1 MGLGKKMPME
11 NAKIVEMSAYA
22 PLTTSTIVGKFYCP
36 VEAILI
42 IKDTDS
48 FYKTIAK
55 IVKAEDYVVQEKFW
69 MKLLQKLQSK
79 ELLLKENF

>member
-48 FYKTIAK
+48 FYKTIA
-55 IVKAEDYVVQEKFW
+55 
-69 MKLLQKLQSK
+69 
-79 ELLLKENF
+79 N